1 MNTRSL
7 QKGIQTL
14 SPAYFALAM
23 STGTI
28 SIASY
33 LLGYPV
39 ISNCLFVINNIE
51 FVILFLFFVFRL
63 VFYFPDFKRD
73 LSSHAEGAGF
83 LTLIAAA
90 CILGVEYALLR
101 SDFGMAT
108 ILWYGALGAWIVL
121 VYSFFILVTIKKK
134 KPSLENGINGS
145 WLLFVVSVQSLSIL
159 GTILTHNSS
168 LSMPDMLFI
177 NLFFYLLGVLFYLI
191 VIGMIFYRTTFFPMR
206 ADEFK
211 PSYWIDMGAAAITTL
226 AGVLLIKNT
235 NAIVVHQDFIPT
247 IKVLSVLFWI
257 AGTWWI
263 PVIVF
268 LEVWRHKVIP
278 LKYNP
283 GYWSLVFPLGVYT
296 VCTFELSDVIGLTF
310 LKKIPDVFI
319 YVAWLAWLVI
329 FTGMLAGLTKEFL
342 LNKNDFYEV
351 DKAQE

>member
-23 STGTI
+23 STGII

-33 LLGYPV
+33 LLGYV
-39 ISNCLFVINNIE
+39 GISNFLFVINNIE
-51 FVILFLFFVFRL
+51 FVILFLFFLLRL
-63 VFYFPDFKRD
+63 LFYFPDFKRD

-90 CILGVEYALLR
+90 CILGVEYAMLR
-101 SDFGMAT
+101 SDFGVTTA
-108 ILWYGALGAWIVL
+108 LWYCALGAWIVL

-159 GTILTHNSS
+159 GTILTHHSS
-168 LSMPDMLFI
+168 LSMPNMLFI

-235 NAIVVHQDFIPT
+235 NGIVVHQDFIPT

-268 LEVWRHKVIP
+268 LEIWRHKVIP

-296 VCTFELSDVIGLTF
+296 ACTFELSDVIGLTF
-310 LKKIPDVFI
+310 LKKIPDAFI

-329 FTGMLAGLTKEFL
+329 FTGMLAGLIKEFL

-351 DKAQE
+351 DKVQE